1 MLERYPSC
9 SPPPPTMS
17 VGFLYHRVRAQA
29 SDNNQQIYTVNIL
42 LENQQPKLKT
52 FKPQKRY
59 CMNKRVY
66 PFYRVFHYQ

>member
-9 SPPPPTMS
+9 SPPPLTMS

-29 SDNNQQIYTVNIL
+29 SDNNQPIYTVNIL

-52 FKPQKRY
+52 FKPQKRS

-66 PFYRVFHYQ
+66 PFHYQ

>member
-52 FKPQKRY
+52 FKPQKRSS
-59 CMNKRVY
+59 MNKRV
-66 PFYRVFHYQ
+66 